1 MKKIIKI
8 ILVFVMM
15 LVTLPVNAKGF
26 GVGKNAK
33 GIRPNVNDPI
43 ITNNNGYAI
52 GPDDNRVYLTF
63 DCGYENGYT
72 AKILDTLKVKE
83 LKEIAKKY
91 NIDSIGLF
99 GSRARGD
106 FNEQSDYDIFI
117 IGNIDLN
124 TELRLEYD
132 LEKKLDSEVDVIKIN
147 NETDKMFLKNILN
160 EAIVFLDDKG
170 KFNSTYREI
179 EKFFIENS
187 DFIELRER
195 DLSGES

>member
-1 MKKIIKI
+1 M
-8 ILVFVMM
+8 
-15 LVTLPVNAKGF
+15 
-26 GVGKNAK
+26 
-33 GIRPNVNDPI
+33 D
-43 ITNNNGYAI
+43 
-52 GPDDNRVYLTF
+52 
-63 DCGYENGYT
+63 
-72 AKILDTLKVKE
+72 LKDICI
-83 LKEIAKKY
+83 EIAKKY

-132 LEKKLDSEVDVIKIN
+132 LEKKLDSEVDIIKIN

-170 KFNSTYREI
+170 KFISTYREI

-195 DLSGES
+195 DLIG

>member
-1 MKKIIKI
+1 M
-8 ILVFVMM
+8 
-15 LVTLPVNAKGF
+15 
-26 GVGKNAK
+26 
-33 GIRPNVNDPI
+33 D
-43 ITNNNGYAI
+43 
-52 GPDDNRVYLTF
+52 
-63 DCGYENGYT
+63 
-72 AKILDTLKVKE
+72 LKDICI
-83 LKEIAKKY
+83 EIAKKY

-170 KFNSTYREI
+170 EFNSTYREI

-195 DLSGES
+195 DLIG

>member
-1 MKKIIKI
+1 M
-8 ILVFVMM
+8 
-15 LVTLPVNAKGF
+15 
-26 GVGKNAK
+26 
-33 GIRPNVNDPI
+33 D
-43 ITNNNGYAI
+43 
-52 GPDDNRVYLTF
+52 
-63 DCGYENGYT
+63 
-72 AKILDTLKVKE
+72 LKDICI
-83 LKEIAKKY
+83 EIAKKY

-170 KFNSTYREI
+170 KFNSTYGEI

-195 DLSGES
+195 DLIG

>member
-1 MKKIIKI
+1 M
-8 ILVFVMM
+8 
-15 LVTLPVNAKGF
+15 
-26 GVGKNAK
+26 
-33 GIRPNVNDPI
+33 D
-43 ITNNNGYAI
+43 
-52 GPDDNRVYLTF
+52 
-63 DCGYENGYT
+63 
-72 AKILDTLKVKE
+72 LKDICI
-83 LKEIAKKY
+83 EIAKKY

-179 EKFFIENS
+179 EEFFIENS

-195 DLSGES
+195 DLIG

>member
-1 MKKIIKI
+1 M
-8 ILVFVMM
+8 
-15 LVTLPVNAKGF
+15 
-26 GVGKNAK
+26 
-33 GIRPNVNDPI
+33 
-43 ITNNNGYAI
+43 
-52 GPDDNRVYLTF
+52 
-63 DCGYENGYT
+63 
-72 AKILDTLKVKE
+72 E
-83 LKEIAKKY
+83 LRDICIEIAKKY

-170 KFNSTYREI
+170 KFNSTYMEI

-195 DLSGES
+195 DLIG

>member
-1 MKKIIKI
+1 M
-8 ILVFVMM
+8 
-15 LVTLPVNAKGF
+15 
-26 GVGKNAK
+26 
-33 GIRPNVNDPI
+33 D
-43 ITNNNGYAI
+43 
-52 GPDDNRVYLTF
+52 
-63 DCGYENGYT
+63 
-72 AKILDTLKVKE
+72 LKDICI
-83 LKEIAKKY
+83 EIAKKY

-179 EKFFIENS
+179 VKFFIENS

-195 DLSGES
+195 DLIG

>member
-1 MKKIIKI
+1 M
-8 ILVFVMM
+8 
-15 LVTLPVNAKGF
+15 
-26 GVGKNAK
+26 
-33 GIRPNVNDPI
+33 D
-43 ITNNNGYAI
+43 
-52 GPDDNRVYLTF
+52 
-63 DCGYENGYT
+63 
-72 AKILDTLKVKE
+72 LKDICI
-83 LKEIAKKY
+83 EIAKKY

-132 LEKKLDSEVDVIKIN
+132 LEKKLDSEVDIIKIN

-179 EKFFIENS
+179 EKFFTENS
-187 DFIELRER
+187 VFIELRER
-195 DLSGES
+195 DLIG